1 MCKPDVYL
9 QSMSEVFQALKL
21 ESQSLTC
28 ASEDMQVFLCN
39 TCEFPEKMGSE
50 VPTATHRRVEDFEK
64 LPLED
69 FEGEEPFINSPCS
82 LDMLCALVEQ
92 HIINIRHCGFMDVKC
107 TYVEGYLQSYCSLNK
122 HKKVCFKSA

>member
-1 MCKPDVYL
+1 MCKPDVCL

-21 ESQSLTC
+21 ERQSLTC
-28 ASEDMQVFLCN
+28 AGEDMQVFLCN

-50 VPTATHRRVEDFEK
+50 VPTATHRTVEDFEK

-69 FEGEEPFINSPCS
+69 FEGEEPSIKSQGS

-92 HIINIRHCGFMDVKC
+92 LINNIRQYSFMNVKC
-107 TYVEGYLQSYCSLNK
+107 TY
-122 HKKVCFKSA
+122 